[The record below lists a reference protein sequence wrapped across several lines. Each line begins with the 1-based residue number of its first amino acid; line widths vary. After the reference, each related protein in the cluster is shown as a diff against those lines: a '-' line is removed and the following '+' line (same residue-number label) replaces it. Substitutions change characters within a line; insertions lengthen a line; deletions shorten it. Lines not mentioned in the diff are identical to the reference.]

1 MATMVDDVARATLS
15 AVGSN
20 AGILQAIKWTSDRY
34 RQLSNRGKLRAL
46 RRIDQLVI
54 PAAITDG
61 TASFTRGS
69 DIVTGDVAARTAWT
83 TGQSLVNADDQ
94 APLLETPEHSVIGR
108 YIRYRRV
115 WYKVV
120 NVEISTPG
128 GAPQLRL
135 NVPVAEDSSTN
146 VNYKLVQR
154 HTRLPKNTRF
164 LGGFVQQRLWRPLAQ
179 LSISELDLIA
189 PERLYVAG
197 TGPEHWTVIGD
208 DEDGFR
214 LVEFY
219 PYPLRNEAI
228 LFTYYAKSPDLTPG
242 TNLPDDLDIEA
253 LKMGVLIDVFRFEMS
268 QALRANQVEVASV
281 WRNEL
286 RAQETTWK
294 DRMEELF
301 RADRM
306 DDEVKIILHTQGPPV
321 FGDFTFIR
329 TARQDAISRLGNFP

>member
-1 MATMVDDVARATLS
+1 MGTVVDDVARASLS

-20 AGILQAIKWTSDRY
+20 AGLLQAIKWTSDRY

-61 TASFTRGS
+61 TATFTRGS
-69 DIVTGDVAARTAWT
+69 DIVTGDSTAQAAWLSGTSTVNPDNDPPLNVAPT
-83 TGQSLVNADDQ
+83 N
-94 APLLETPEHSVIGR
+94 SVIGR

-120 NVEISTPG
+120 NLENAAGV
-128 GAPQLRL
+128 AQLRL
-135 NVPVAEDSSTN
+135 NVPVAEDDSVS

-179 LSISELDLIA
+179 LSIGELDLIA

-208 DEDGFR
+208 DEDGYR

-219 PYPLRNEAI
+219 PYPTRNEAI

-253 LKMGVLIDVFRFEMS
+253 LKMGVLIDVYRYEMS
-268 QALRANQVEVASV
+268 QALRANQVEVAAV

-286 RAQETTWK
+286 RAQETTWVA
-294 DRMEELF
+294 RMEELF

-306 DDEVKIILHTQGPPV
+306 DDEVKVILHTQGPPV

>member
-1 MATMVDDVARATLS
+1 MTTVDDVARSTLA

-20 AGILQAIKWTSDRY
+20 AGLLQAIRWTSERY

-61 TASFTRGS
+61 TATFTRGS
-69 DIVTGDVAARTAWT
+69 TVVTGDATAQAAWT
-83 TGQSLVNADDQ
+83 TGTSTTNSDNE
-94 APLLETPEHSVIGR
+94 APNIENPPHSVVGR

-120 NVEISTPG
+120 GLEPNGANV
-128 GAPQLRL
+128 QLRL
-135 NVPVAEDSSTN
+135 ANPVAEDDSTS

-154 HTRLPKNTRF
+154 HTRLPKDTRF

-179 LSISELDLIA
+179 LSIYELDLTA
-189 PERLYVAG
+189 PERLFVAG
-197 TGPEHWTVIGD
+197 TGPESWTVIGD
-208 DEDGFR
+208 DEDGTR
-214 LVEFY
+214 LLEFY

-228 LFTYYAKSPDLTPG
+228 LFTYYRKSPDLLPG
-242 TNLPDDLDIEA
+242 MSLPDDLDIES
-253 LKMGVLIDVFRFEMS
+253 LKMGVLIDVYRFEMA
-268 QALRANQVEVASV
+268 QAMRANQVEQAAL

-286 RAQETTWK
+286 RAQEKTWE
-294 DRMEELF
+294 DRMQELY
-301 RADRM
+301 RVDRM
-306 DDEVKIILHTQGPPV
+306 DDEVKTILHTQGPPV

>member
-1 MATMVDDVARATLS
+1 MTVDDVARSSLA

-20 AGILQAIKWTSDRY
+20 AGLLQAIKWTSDRY

-61 TASFTRGS
+61 TATFTRGT
-69 DIVTGDVAARTAWT
+69 DIVTGDATAQAVWRTGISVVNSDNAPNSID
-83 TGQSLVNADDQ
+83 QSIV
-94 APLLETPEHSVIGR
+94 GR

-115 WYKVV
+115 WYKVT
-120 NVEISTPG
+120 NLEPDGLG
-128 GAPQLRL
+128 GVQIRL
-135 NVPVAEDSSTN
+135 HNPVAEDSSTA

-154 HTRLPKNTRF
+154 HTRLPKDARF

-179 LSISELDLIA
+179 LSISELDLTA
-189 PERLYVAG
+189 PERLFVAG
-197 TGPEHWTVIGD
+197 TGPESWTVIGD
-208 DEDGFR
+208 DEDGVR
-214 LVEFY
+214 LIEFY
-219 PYPLRNEAI
+219 PYTLRNEAI

-242 TNLPDDLDIEA
+242 TNLPDDLDIES
-253 LKMGVLIDVFRFEMS
+253 LKMGVLIDVYRYEMS
-268 QALRANQVEVASV
+268 QSLRANQVEVASV

-286 RAQETTWK
+286 RAQETTWRN
-294 DRMEELF
+294 RMEELF
-301 RADRM
+301 RVDRM
-306 DDEVKIILHTQGPPV
+306 DDEVKTILHTQGPPV

>member
-1 MATMVDDVARATLS
+1 MSTMVDDVARSALS

-20 AGILQAIKWTSDRY
+20 AGLLQAIRWTNDRY
-34 RQLSNRGKLRAL
+34 RQLANRGKLRAL
-46 RRIDQLVI
+46 RKIEQLVI

-61 TASFTRGS
+61 TATFTRGS
-69 DIVTGDVAARTAWT
+69 NIVTGDATAQTAWK
-83 TGQSLVNADDQ
+83 TGTSTANSDDVGPYNA
-94 APLLETPEHSVIGR
+94 ESHNVVGR

-115 WYKVV
+115 WYRIIDLEKSGS
-120 NVEISTPG
+120 NY
-128 GAPQLRL
+128 QLRL
-135 NVPVAEDSSTN
+135 NTPVAEDSSTS

-179 LSISELDLIA
+179 LSISELDLVA

-208 DEDGFR
+208 DEDGTR

-219 PYPLRNEAI
+219 PYPLKNEAI
-228 LFTYYAKSPDLTPG
+228 LFTYYAMSPELVPG
-242 TNLPDDLDIEA
+242 TTLPHDLDVES
-253 LKMGVLIDVFRFEMS
+253 LKMGVLIDIFRYEMS
-268 QALRANQVEVASV
+268 QALRANQVEQASV

-301 RADRM
+301 RVDRM
-306 DDEVKIILHTQGPPV
+306 DDEVKVILHTAGPPV

-329 TARQDAISRLGNFP
+329 TARQDSISRLGNFP